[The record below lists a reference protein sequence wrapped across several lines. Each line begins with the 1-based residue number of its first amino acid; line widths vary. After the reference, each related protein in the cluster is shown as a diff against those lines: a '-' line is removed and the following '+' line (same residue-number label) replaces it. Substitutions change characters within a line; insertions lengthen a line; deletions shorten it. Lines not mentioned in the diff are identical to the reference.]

1 MTTRNRILSAT
12 VLLAV
17 TSGLVYWIVKP
28 KASNSVAGQAQ
39 TSADAPPNPAHE
51 LASLEESLRQSPNH
65 VPILLRLAEMKHQ
78 AGKIS
83 EAITHLQ
90 SAVKAEPANVDARLE
105 LGRLL
110 FESKDID
117 GALQVT
123 NEILKSDPKNVDAL
137 YNIGA
142 IYGNLGKEELAREYW
157 GRAIAAAPDS
167 ESGRKAKAG
176 MDQLRGQTVPQVS
189 LPASLPAGHPP
200 MK

>member
-1 MTTRNRILSAT
+1 MTSRNRILSAT
-12 VLLAV
+12 VLLAI

-28 KASNSVAGQAQ
+28 KSSPPGAGQTQDA
-39 TSADAPPNPAHE
+39 SAAPANPAHE
-51 LASLEESLRQSPNH
+51 LAALEESLRQSPNH

-78 AGKIS
+78 AGKTA

-90 SAVKAEPANVDARLE
+90 AAVKAEPANVDARLE

-110 FESKDID
+110 FEEKDVD

-123 NEILKSDPKNVDAL
+123 DAILKSDPNNVDAL

-142 IYGNLGKEELAREYW
+142 IYGNLGKEEMAREYW
-157 GRAIAAAPDS
+157 SRAIAAAPDS

-176 MDQLRGQTVPQVS
+176 MEQLRGPTTPQVS

-200 MK
+200 TK